1 MATEPKLAK
10 FKKEMAA
17 FEAHRAELRK
27 PENER
32 NKQKIMKPHNLIK
45 IRLRCRLCGRPRAV
59 YRKFGVCR
67 ICFRDMASDGLI
79 PGVKKASW

>member
-1 MATEPKLAK
+1 VAVEAKLVK
-10 FKKEMAA
+10 FKNEMKA
-17 FEAHRAELRK
+17 FEAHRAEMKK
-27 PENER
+27 PAEQRDAKKLMLPRER
-32 NKQKIMKPHNLIK
+32 IK

-67 ICFRDMASDGLI
+67 ICFRDMASSGLI